1 VKLFYI
7 SILKLSLLYFCSFSS
22 NTEAK
27 DIVIG
32 ATLNLSGVNAQYS
45 IDYKNAIEAY
55 IESYNKLEKLKAYQ
69 LKLLV
74 LDDQGIVSRARDNIE
89 RLITRKQVI
98 AIVNPY
104 KGKIGEEIINTAVN
118 LDTLVLSSTFAT
130 KDALTTKAKQR
141 YSYYFSTL
149 DYLSHK
155 MVKQLFDQLSVSDKN
170 LFYLI
175 DGKSVGGVT
184 TLGNPTEIFIDKPII
199 DLPQGTVIIIN
210 DNYADAALFVNNAYK
225 MRPDFSFVIMPN
237 LGADALLSSVDKNAI
252 QNIHFIVDVPVH
264 RELPLQIESRKTF
277 KIYNKDI
284 ILNSQSLKGV
294 IVAKII
300 AESVFN
306 VINALQADSIV
317 DVVTLPFQ
325 VLERM
330 VGWVKHSTSDLDREL
345 IIDEIRNLESFEVGL
360 DETIS
365 YDKNGLGLSRLWLL
379 EISQG
384 QLVLRGN
391 E

>member
-7 SILKLSLLYFCSFSS
+7 LILKLSLLFLCCFSP

-32 ATLNLSGVNAQYS
+32 ATLNLSGVNSQYS
-45 IDYKNAIEAY
+45 IDYKNAIDAY
-55 IESYNKLEKLKAYQ
+55 IESFNKLDKLKTFQ

-74 LDDQGIVSRARDNIE
+74 LDDQGTVSRARDNIE

-104 KGKIGEEIINTAVN
+104 QGIIGEEIIKVAVN
-118 LDTLVLSSTFAT
+118 LDTLVLSSTFAR
-130 KDALTTKAKQR
+130 KDSIISKAEKR

-149 DYLSHK
+149 NMYSHK
-155 MVKQLFDQLSVSDKN
+155 VVTQLFDQLAISSEK
-170 LFYLI
+170 LFYFSEKRI
-175 DGKSVGGVT
+175 VERIINTNVQ
-184 TLGNPTEIFIDKPII
+184 TEVFIDKPLI
-199 DLPQGTVIIIN
+199 DLPLSTTIIIN
-210 DNYADAALFVNNAYK
+210 NHYVDAALFINNAYK
-225 MRPDFSFVIMPN
+225 YRPDFNFVVLPN
-237 LGADALLSSVDKNAI
+237 VGAEILISLLNKNVVE
-252 QNIHFIVDVPVH
+252 NIHFIVDIPVH
-264 RELPLQIESRKTF
+264 LQLPLQKESSLLFSSEKRE
-277 KIYNKDI
+277 IL
-284 ILNSQSLKGV
+284 LNSQSLKGV
-294 IVAKII
+294 IAAKII
-300 AESVFN
+300 SESVFN
-306 VINALQADSIV
+306 VVNALKADSFV

-360 DETIS
+360 EETIN
-365 YDKNGLGLSRLWLL
+365 YQKNGLGFSRLWLL

-391 E
+391 K

>member
-1 VKLFYI
+1 LF
-7 SILKLSLLYFCSFSS
+7 LCCFST

-32 ATLNLSGVNAQYS
+32 ATLNLTGVNSQYS
-45 IDYKNAIEAY
+45 LDYKNAIDAY
-55 IESYNKLEKLKAYQ
+55 IESYNKLDKLKTYQ

-104 KGKIGEEIINTAVN
+104 QGIIGEEIIKVTVN
-118 LDTLVLSSTFAT
+118 LDTLVLSSTFSRT
-130 KDALTTKAKQR
+130 NSIISKAEKR

-149 DYLSHK
+149 NLYSHK
-155 MVKQLFDQLSVSDKN
+155 VVTQLFDQLTITSKN
-170 LFYLI
+170 LFYFTDNKI
-175 DGKSVGGVT
+175 VERIT
-184 TLGNPTEIFIDKPII
+184 TANNLTEKVIESPVNN
-199 DLPQGTVIIIN
+199 LPQGTTIIIN
-210 DNYADAALFVNNAYK
+210 EHYIDAALFINDTYK
-225 MRPDFSFVIMPN
+225 SRPDFNFVVLPNIGAEVLITLINKNVVENIRFVVDMP
-237 LGADALLSSVDKNAI
+237 LHL
-252 QNIHFIVDVPVH
+252 Q
-264 RELPLQIESRKTF
+264 LPLQKESMELFSNEIKEIR
-277 KIYNKDI
+277 
-284 ILNSQSLKGV
+284 LNSQSLKGV
-294 IVAKII
+294 VAAKII
-300 AESVFN
+300 SESVFN
-306 VINALQADSIV
+306 VVNALKADSLV

-345 IIDEIRNLESFEVGL
+345 IIDEMRNLESYEVGL
-360 DETIS
+360 EETIN
-365 YDKNGLGLSRLWLL
+365 YDENGLGLSRLWLL
-379 EISQG
+379 ELSQG